1 VAARATAARW
11 GAARPGRQR
20 AWPARASW
28 RSGPGSWITPQG
40 EVTALDEESLRLTPV
55 ETRDVA
61 GRELPTTW
69 RVEVPARGLAVTV
82 SAIHADQWMG
92 TSFPYWEGM
101 VTVQGSHTGEGY
113 LEMTG
118 Y

>member
-1 VAARATAARW
+1 M
-11 GAARPGRQR
+11 
-20 AWPARASW
+20 
-28 RSGPGSWITPQG
+28 
-40 EVTALDEESLRLTPV
+40 TALDEESLRLTPV

-61 GRELPTTW
+61 SRELPTTW